1 MTIAPAKNQEDLKK
15 QQIANMFNNISP
27 KYDFLNHFLSLGI
40 DVKWRKK
47 AIKML
52 EKDAPK
58 HILDVATGTGDFAME
73 ALKLHPEHVTGI
85 DISEGMLDVGRRK
98 IEKKNLSKIINLE
111 FGDSENMNF
120 SNNKF
125 DAVIVA
131 FGVRNFEFL
140 DKGLTEI
147 HRVLKKGGKMVVL
160 EFSKPIIFP
169 VKQLYHF
176 YFNHVLPK
184 IGKIVSKNHLAYTYL
199 PKSVREFPFGNDFL
213 SIMKKNGFKNCQCV
227 PLTLGIASIYI
238 GEK

>member
-1 MTIAPAKNQEDLKK
+1 MTIAPAKKQEDLKK

-98 IEKKNLSKIINLE
+98 IEKKNLSKII
-111 FGDSENMNF
+111 
-120 SNNKF
+120 
-125 DAVIVA
+125 
-131 FGVRNFEFL
+131 
-140 DKGLTEI
+140 
-147 HRVLKKGGKMVVL
+147 
-160 EFSKPIIFP
+160 
-169 VKQLYHF
+169 
-176 YFNHVLPK
+176 
-184 IGKIVSKNHLAYTYL
+184 
-199 PKSVREFPFGNDFL
+199 
-213 SIMKKNGFKNCQCV
+213 
-227 PLTLGIASIYI
+227 
-238 GEK
+238 